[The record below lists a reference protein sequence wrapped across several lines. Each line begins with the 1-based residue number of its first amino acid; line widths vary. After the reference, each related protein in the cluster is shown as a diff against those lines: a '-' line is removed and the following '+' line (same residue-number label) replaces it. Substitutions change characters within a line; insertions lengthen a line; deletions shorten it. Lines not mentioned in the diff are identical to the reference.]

1 MTNTKSA
8 ASKPAAKSAASAK
21 PETNLPAT
29 KGTDADLVVV
39 GANANLP
46 AFLQERMNQPA
57 RGAEGVGMDDLV
69 IPRLELVQS
78 LSPCLQE
85 GEGAYI
91 EGAKPGMLFNN
102 VTRELY
108 GKSVQV
114 IPVSFKKEYIV
125 WANRKKVK
133 GGGFVGAFQTEAEAE
148 ACLAVQEVPDNY
160 LINDTANQFCLLVH
174 PETGDLVEIVVS
186 MAVTK
191 LKVSRQWNTLIR
203 INGGDSFSRVYEL
216 GTFLDENKAGEKF
229 HNYTVKNVGYVNE
242 LQYRQ
247 AEALYEVVSAG
258 RATMSRDDDT
268 SGSTVG
274 SDGTQ
279 VEY

>member
-1 MTNTKSA
+1 MANT
-8 ASKPAAKSAASAK
+8 KPAAKN
-21 PETNLPAT
+21 TTAT
-29 KGTDADLVVV
+29 KTTAVAVPDAATELAVV
-39 GANANLP
+39 GSNANLP

-57 RGAEGVGMDDLV
+57 RGVEGVGMDDLV

-91 EGAKPGMLFNN
+91 EGAKAGMLYNN

-108 GKSVQV
+108 GKSVHV
-114 IPVSFKKEYIV
+114 IPVYFRKEFIV
-125 WANRKKVK
+125 WKDRKK
-133 GGGFVGAFQTEAEAE
+133 GGGFTGAFSSEAEA
-148 ACLAVQEVPDNY
+148 LAVRDAQESPDDY
-160 LINDTANQFCLLVH
+160 RVNDTANQFCLLVH
-174 PETGDLVEIVVS
+174 PETGELVEIVVS

-216 GTFLDENKAGEKF
+216 GTFLDKNKADEKF
-229 HNYTVKNVGYVNE
+229 HNFTIKNVGYVNQ
-242 LQYRQ
+242 LQYQ
-247 AEALYEVVSAG
+247 VAENLYEVVSAG

-268 SGSTVG
+268 SGSTQA